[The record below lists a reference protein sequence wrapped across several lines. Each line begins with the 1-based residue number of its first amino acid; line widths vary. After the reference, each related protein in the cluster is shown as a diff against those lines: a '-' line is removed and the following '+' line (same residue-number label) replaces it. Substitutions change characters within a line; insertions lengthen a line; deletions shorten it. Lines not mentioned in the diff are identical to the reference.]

1 MAGEVKEIPCKD
13 HPNYEEVFSQ
23 EDWNDEGSEFFS
35 TCLAAVRPGCVGDNF
50 VQFNRLNYLTCECNE
65 QLVKRFREFVVTGMC
80 HACQVILVGQMSS
93 SYRVFN
99 FPGLLH

>member
-13 HPNYEEVFSQ
+13 NPNFEEVLSQ
-23 EDWNDEGSEFFS
+23 EDWNEEDSEFFS

-50 VQFNRLNYLTCECNE
+50 VNFNRFNYLTCECKE

-80 HACQVILVGQMSS
+80 HACQVRLAGRMSS
-93 SYRVFN
+93 FYYMVL